1 MLIKSVCED
10 HPVSRMVMERMLEKL
25 RCRTIAVDN
34 GSEAMRYA
42 MGEVKCSSSLRFNK
56 EFMLTNL

>member
-1 MLIKSVCED
+1 MLIEPVCED

-34 GSEAMRYA
+34 GLEAMRYA
-42 MGEVKCSSSLRFNK
+42 MGEVKCSFLYFI
-56 EFMLTNL
+56 